1 MSNFQMPAR
10 LERCVAPIQ
19 MFARRLF
26 GDKSGV
32 AAIEFGFIAPLMFMM
47 LVGTVELAQLI
58 TVDRRVT
65 VVASTTADL
74 VAREQ
79 TINKAGIDVVM
90 QIVGV
95 LFAPYETPPLKV
107 ELIAVG
113 ALETALT
120 NTKTCWSYAHQL
132 GSTAPKVRN
141 AVYSLPTGILSASN
155 PPNPGVVATV
165 IVAEVSY
172 TYTPLIFSS
181 FVQGAFPLSDK
192 FYLKPR
198 LGNIRYTDET
208 GTERKYNDAS
218 GCQFP

>member
-1 MSNFQMPAR
+1 MSKFQMPAR
-10 LERCVAPIQ
+10 LVRCAAPIQ

-79 TINKAGIDVVM
+79 NINKAGIDVVM

-95 LFAPYETPPLKV
+95 LFAPYETAPLKV

-113 ALETALT
+113 ALETALA
-120 NTKTCWSYAHQL
+120 NTKTCWSYGHQL
-132 GSTAPKVRN
+132 GGTPAHVRN
-141 AVYSLPTGILSASN
+141 TAYPHCQQPAEPRCCRYGCCGGSVLYLHAADLF
-155 PPNPGVVATV
+155 VVC
-165 IVAEVSY
+165 
-172 TYTPLIFSS
+172 
-181 FVQGAFPLSDK
+181 
-192 FYLKPR
+192 PR
-198 LGNIRYTDET
+198 RVPIIG
-208 GTERKYNDAS
+208 
-218 GCQFP
+218 

>member
-1 MSNFQMPAR
+1 MPNLPMPAR
-10 LERCVAPIQ
+10 VERCFRPIKNLV
-19 MFARRLF
+19 RRLI

-32 AAIEFGFIAPLMFMM
+32 AAIEFAFIAPIMFMM
-47 LVGTVELAQLI
+47 LVGTVELSQLI

-79 TINKAGIDVVM
+79 SINAAGVGVIMD
-90 QIVGV
+90 IIGV
-95 LFAPYETPPLKV
+95 LFEPYETPPLKV
-107 ELIAVG
+107 ELIVVG

-120 NTKTCWSYAHQL
+120 NTKTCWSYPHQL

-141 AVYSLPTGILSASN
+141 TAYPLPAGILSASS
-155 PPNPGVVATV
+155 PPNPGIVATV
-165 IVAEVSY
+165 VVAEVSY
-172 TYTPLIFSS
+172 TYMPLIFSS

-198 LGNIRYTDET
+198 LGNIRYTDA
-208 GTERKYNDAS
+208 GGVERKYNDAS
-218 GCQFP
+218 GCSFP